1 MGRPTLTICRRCEP
15 DEADDDSQT
24 GEGLFQAVKALR
36 KARGLKPLFKVEGVR
51 CLGLCRHAC
60 NLVLEGKKRSTY
72 TRSQVDPVKDVEAVL
87 LAAVA
92 YARLSPGEEL
102 SERKLPGI
110 SAD

>member
-1 MGRPTLTICRRCEP
+1 MPRPTLSICRRCEP
-15 DEADDDSQT
+15 DDASSDAET
-24 GEGLFQAVKALR
+24 GEALYRAVRALR

-60 NLVLEGKKRSTY
+60 NVVFEGKKRSTY
-72 TRSQVDPVKDVEAVL
+72 TRSQVDAVRDLEAVVE
-87 LAAVA
+87 AAVA

-102 SERKLPGI
+102 PERKLPGA